1 MMRPTEPWKKAFVL
15 KKAFGGS
22 LMLDRVIAPIALGEA
37 PERRDARDLVGALRD
52 AMHRFLRL
60 LRRLIEAGGPLS

>member
-1 MMRPTEPWKKAFVL
+1 
-15 KKAFGGS
+15 
-22 LMLDRVIAPIALGEA
+22 MLDRVFSPIALGEA
-37 PERRDARDLVGALRD
+37 PERRDARHVIGAWKD

>member
-1 MMRPTEPWKKAFVL
+1 
-15 KKAFGGS
+15 
-22 LMLDRVIAPIALGEA
+22 MLDRVIAPIALGEA

-52 AMHRFLRL
+52 AVQRFLRL